1 MKYPKQRELDSVYF
15 RVEREGKWENICF
28 SDLTDGEKQNVLDG
42 KTDEWLRSMCVILSN
57 VIRCIGDELDLV
69 GDYDDK

>member
-15 RVEREGKWENICF
+15 RVERDGKWENICF
-28 SDLTDGEKQNVLDG
+28 SDLTDDEKQNVLDG

-69 GDYDDK
+69 GDYDD